1 MFEIF
6 DIAQSLIVNVT
17 VIIALLFL
25 SAFFSGSETALTAAS
40 QARLHQL
47 SLRGNRRASTVLRL
61 RRRNDT
67 LIGTILIGNNITNIA
82 ASALATSVLIS
93 LFDDAG
99 VAYAMVGM
107 TILVVIFAEVLPKT
121 FAINNADRSALAV
134 GPAIRVFVWLF
145 QPLSIATRFVVNL
158 LLRMFGIKGLSSLE
172 QQEREE
178 ELRGLI
184 ELHTGPGPDVSEE
197 RAMLRSILDLGE
209 VTVEEIMTHRS
220 SVSMINA
227 DLPLEEILDELLE
240 SPFTRLPLY
249 RGDPDEII
257 GILHGKAL
265 LRAIRGFPGED
276 MADLDIVE
284 VANEPWFIPESSNLL
299 DQLQAFR
306 ARKEHF
312 AVVVDEYGTLQGV
325 VTLEDILEEIVGN
338 IDDENDVSVSGVR
351 PQPDGSFLI
360 NGSVTL
366 RDLNRDYEWN
376 LPDEEASTI
385 AGLILHEARIIPNVG
400 QEFIFYGFRFRI
412 LRKHRNQITQLRVW
426 PRPKQIAGSYE
437 EVTTDQAKP

>member
-6 DIAQSLIVNVT
+6 DLAHSIIAHIA
-17 VIIALLFL
+17 VILALLFL

-47 SLRGNRRASTVLRL
+47 SLRGNRRAGTVLRL

-67 LIGTILIGNNITNIA
+67 LIGTILIGNNITNIT

-99 VAYAMVGM
+99 VAYSMIGM

-121 FAINNADRSALAV
+121 FAINKADRSALAV

-145 QPLSIATRFVVNL
+145 QPLSIAIRFIVNVL
-158 LLRMFGIKGLSSLE
+158 LKIIGVKGLPSFA

-209 VTVEEIMTHRS
+209 VTVEEIMTHRRN
-220 SVSMINA
+220 VSMINA

-240 SPFTRLPLY
+240 SSFTRLPLY

-265 LRAIRGFPGED
+265 LRAIRGFPGEN
-276 MADLDIVE
+276 MSDLDIVE

-338 IDDENDVSVSGVR
+338 IDDENDVTVSGVR

-366 RDLNRDYEWN
+366 RDLNRDFEWN
-376 LPDEEASTI
+376 LPDEDASTI

-400 QEFIFYGFRFRI
+400 QEFIFHGFRFRI
-412 LRKHRNQITQLRVW
+412 LRKHRNQVTQLRVW
-426 PRPKQIAGSYE
+426 PVMGQPLGLNE
-437 EVTTDQAKP
+437 ETTINKS

>member
-6 DIAQSLIVNVT
+6 DLAHSIIAHIA
-17 VIIALLFL
+17 VILALLFL

-47 SLRGNRRASTVLRL
+47 SLRGNRRAGTVLRL

-99 VAYAMVGM
+99 VAYSMIGM

-145 QPLSIATRFVVNL
+145 QPLSIAIRFIVNVL
-158 LLRMFGIKGLSSLE
+158 LKIIGVKGLTSFA
-172 QQEREE
+172 QHEREE

-209 VTVEEIMTHRS
+209 VTVEEIMTHRRN
-220 SVSMINA
+220 VSMINA
-227 DLPLEEILDELLE
+227 DLPLDEILDELLE

-265 LRAIRGFPGED
+265 LRAIRGFPGEN
-276 MADLDIVE
+276 MSYLDIVE

-338 IDDENDVSVSGVR
+338 IDDENDVTVSGVR

-366 RDLNRDYEWN
+366 RDLNRDFEWN
-376 LPDEEASTI
+376 LPDEDASTI

-412 LRKHRNQITQLRVW
+412 LRKHRNQVTQLRVW
-426 PRPKQIAGSYE
+426 PVIGQPLGLNE
-437 EVTTDQAKP
+437 EAKINQS

>member
-6 DIAQSLIVNVT
+6 DLAHSIIAHIA
-17 VIIALLFL
+17 VILALLFL

-47 SLRGNRRASTVLRL
+47 SLRGNRRAGTVLRL

-99 VAYAMVGM
+99 VAYSMIGM

-145 QPLSIATRFVVNL
+145 QPLSIAIRFIVNVL
-158 LLRMFGIKGLSSLE
+158 LKIIGVKGLTSFA
-172 QQEREE
+172 QHEREE

-209 VTVEEIMTHRS
+209 VTVEEIMTHRRN
-220 SVSMINA
+220 VSMINA

-240 SPFTRLPLY
+240 SSFTRLPLY

-265 LRAIRGFPGED
+265 LRAIRGFPGEN
-276 MADLDIVE
+276 MSDLDIVE

-338 IDDENDVSVSGVR
+338 IDDENDVTVSGVR

-366 RDLNRDYEWN
+366 RDLNRDFEWN
-376 LPDEEASTI
+376 LPDEDASTI

-400 QEFIFYGFRFRI
+400 QEFIFHGFRFRI
-412 LRKHRNQITQLRVW
+412 LRKHRNQVTQLRVW
-426 PRPKQIAGSYE
+426 PVMGQPLGLNE
-437 EVTTDQAKP
+437 ETTINKS

>member
-6 DIAQSLIVNVT
+6 DLAHSIIAHIA
-17 VIIALLFL
+17 VILALLFL

-47 SLRGNRRASTVLRL
+47 SLRGNRRAGTVLRL

-99 VAYAMVGM
+99 VAYSMIGM

-145 QPLSIATRFVVNL
+145 QPLSIAIRFIVNVL
-158 LLRMFGIKGLSSLE
+158 LKIIGVKGLTSFA
-172 QQEREE
+172 QHEREE

-209 VTVEEIMTHRS
+209 VTVEEIMTHRRN
-220 SVSMINA
+220 VSMINA

-240 SPFTRLPLY
+240 SSFTRLPLY

-265 LRAIRGFPGED
+265 LRAIRGFPGEN
-276 MADLDIVE
+276 MSELDIVE
-284 VANEPWFIPESSNLL
+284 VANEPWFIPESSNLF

-338 IDDENDVSVSGVR
+338 IDDENDVTVSGVR

-366 RDLNRDYEWN
+366 RDLNRDFEWS
-376 LPDEEASTI
+376 LPDEDASTI

-412 LRKHRNQITQLRVW
+412 LRKHRNQVTQLRVW
-426 PRPKQIAGSYE
+426 PVIGQPLGLNE
-437 EVTTDQAKP
+437 EAKINQS

>member
-6 DIAQSLIVNVT
+6 DLAHSIIAHIT
-17 VIIALLFL
+17 VILALLFL

-47 SLRGNRRASTVLRL
+47 SLRGNRRAGTVLRL

-99 VAYAMVGM
+99 VAYSMIGM

-145 QPLSIATRFVVNL
+145 QPLSIAIRFIVNVL
-158 LLRMFGIKGLSSLE
+158 LKIIGVKGLTSFA
-172 QQEREE
+172 QHEREE

-184 ELHTGPGPDVSEE
+184 ELHTGPGSDVSEE

-209 VTVEEIMTHRS
+209 VTVEEIMTHRRN
-220 SVSMINA
+220 VSMINA

-240 SPFTRLPLY
+240 SSFTRLPLY

-265 LRAIRGFPGED
+265 LRAIRGFPGEN
-276 MADLDIVE
+276 MSDLDIVE

-338 IDDENDVSVSGVR
+338 IDDENDVTVSGVR

-366 RDLNRDYEWN
+366 RDLNRDFEWN
-376 LPDEEASTI
+376 LPDEDASTI

-412 LRKHRNQITQLRVW
+412 LRKHRNQVTQLRVW
-426 PRPKQIAGSYE
+426 PVIGQPLGLNE
-437 EVTTDQAKP
+437 EAKINQS

>member
-6 DIAQSLIVNVT
+6 DLAHSIIAHIA
-17 VIIALLFL
+17 VILALLFL

-47 SLRGNRRASTVLRL
+47 SLRGNRRAGTVLRL

-99 VAYAMVGM
+99 VAYSMIGM

-145 QPLSIATRFVVNL
+145 QPLSIAIRFIVNVL
-158 LLRMFGIKGLSSLE
+158 LKIIGVKGLPSFA

-209 VTVEEIMTHRS
+209 VTVEEIMTHRRN
-220 SVSMINA
+220 VSMINA

-240 SPFTRLPLY
+240 SSFTRLPLY

-265 LRAIRGFPGED
+265 LRAIRGFPGEN
-276 MADLDIVE
+276 MSDLDIVE

-338 IDDENDVSVSGVR
+338 IDDENDVTVSGVR

-360 NGSVTL
+360 SGSVTL
-366 RDLNRDYEWN
+366 RDLNRDFEWN
-376 LPDEEASTI
+376 LPDEDASTI

-400 QEFIFYGFRFRI
+400 QEFIFHGFRFRI
-412 LRKHRNQITQLRVW
+412 LRKHRNQVTQLRVW
-426 PRPKQIAGSYE
+426 PVMGQPLGLNE
-437 EVTTDQAKP
+437 ETTINKS

>member
-6 DIAQSLIVNVT
+6 DLAHSIIAHIA
-17 VIIALLFL
+17 VILALLFL

-47 SLRGNRRASTVLRL
+47 SLRGNRRAGTVLRL

-99 VAYAMVGM
+99 VAYSMIGM

-145 QPLSIATRFVVNL
+145 QPLSIAIRFIVNVL
-158 LLRMFGIKGLSSLE
+158 LKIIGVKGLTSFA
-172 QQEREE
+172 QHEREE

-209 VTVEEIMTHRS
+209 VTVEEIMTHRRN
-220 SVSMINA
+220 VSMINA

-240 SPFTRLPLY
+240 SSFTRLPLY

-265 LRAIRGFPGED
+265 LRAIRGFPGEN
-276 MADLDIVE
+276 MSDLDIVE

-338 IDDENDVSVSGVR
+338 IDDENDVTVSGVR

-366 RDLNRDYEWN
+366 RDLNRDFEWN
-376 LPDEEASTI
+376 LPDEDASTI

-412 LRKHRNQITQLRVW
+412 LRKHRNQVTQLRVW
-426 PRPKQIAGSYE
+426 PVIGQPLGLNE
-437 EVTTDQAKP
+437 EAAINQS

>member
-6 DIAQSLIVNVT
+6 DLAHSIIAHIA
-17 VIIALLFL
+17 VILALLFL

-47 SLRGNRRASTVLRL
+47 SLRGNRRAGTVLRL

-99 VAYAMVGM
+99 VAYSMIGM

-145 QPLSIATRFVVNL
+145 QPLSIAIRFIVNVL
-158 LLRMFGIKGLSSLE
+158 LKIIGVKGLTSFA
-172 QQEREE
+172 QHEREE

-209 VTVEEIMTHRS
+209 VTVEEIMTHRRN
-220 SVSMINA
+220 VSMINA

-240 SPFTRLPLY
+240 SSFTRLPLY

-265 LRAIRGFPGED
+265 LRAIRGFPGEN
-276 MADLDIVE
+276 MSDLDIVE

-338 IDDENDVSVSGVR
+338 IDDENDVTVSGVR

-366 RDLNRDYEWN
+366 RDLNRDFEWS
-376 LPDEEASTI
+376 LPDEDASTI

-412 LRKHRNQITQLRVW
+412 LRKHRNQVTQLRVW
-426 PRPKQIAGSYE
+426 PVIGQPLGLNE
-437 EVTTDQAKP
+437 EAAINQS

>member
-6 DIAQSLIVNVT
+6 DLAHSIIAHIA
-17 VIIALLFL
+17 VILALLFL

-47 SLRGNRRASTVLRL
+47 SLRGNRRAGTVLRL

-67 LIGTILIGNNITNIA
+67 LIGTNIA

-99 VAYAMVGM
+99 VAYSMIGM

-145 QPLSIATRFVVNL
+145 QPLSIAIRFIVNVL
-158 LLRMFGIKGLSSLE
+158 LKIIGVKGLTSFA
-172 QQEREE
+172 QHEREE

-209 VTVEEIMTHRS
+209 VTVEEIMTHRRN
-220 SVSMINA
+220 VSMINA

-240 SPFTRLPLY
+240 SSFTRLPLY

-265 LRAIRGFPGED
+265 LRAIRGFPGEN
-276 MADLDIVE
+276 I
-284 VANEPWFIPESSNLL
+284 ANEPWFIPESSNLL

-338 IDDENDVSVSGVR
+338 IDDENDVTVSGVR

-366 RDLNRDYEWN
+366 RDLNRDFEWS
-376 LPDEEASTI
+376 LPDEDASTI

-412 LRKHRNQITQLRVW
+412 LRKHRNQVTQLRVW
-426 PRPKQIAGSYE
+426 PVIGQPLGLNE
-437 EVTTDQAKP
+437 EAAINQS

>member
-6 DIAQSLIVNVT
+6 DLAHSIIAHIA
-17 VIIALLFL
+17 VILALLFL

-47 SLRGNRRASTVLRL
+47 SLRGNRRAGTVLRL

-99 VAYAMVGM
+99 VAYSMIGM

-145 QPLSIATRFVVNL
+145 QPLSIAIRFIVNVL
-158 LLRMFGIKGLSSLE
+158 LKIIGVKGLTSFA
-172 QQEREE
+172 QHEREE

-209 VTVEEIMTHRS
+209 VTVEEIMTHRRN
-220 SVSMINA
+220 VSMINA

-240 SPFTRLPLY
+240 SSFTRLPLY

-265 LRAIRGFPGED
+265 LRAIRGFPGEN
-276 MADLDIVE
+276 MSDLDIVE

-338 IDDENDVSVSGVR
+338 IDDENDVTVSGVR

-366 RDLNRDYEWN
+366 RDLNRDFEWN
-376 LPDEEASTI
+376 LPDEDASTI

-400 QEFIFYGFRFRI
+400 QEFIFHGFRFRI
-412 LRKHRNQITQLRVW
+412 LRKHRNQVTQLRVW
-426 PRPKQIAGSYE
+426 PVIGQPLGLNE
-437 EVTTDQAKP
+437 EATINQS

>member
-6 DIAQSLIVNVT
+6 DLAHSIIAHIA
-17 VIIALLFL
+17 VILALLFL

-47 SLRGNRRASTVLRL
+47 SLRGNRRAGTVLRL

-99 VAYAMVGM
+99 VAYSMIGM

-145 QPLSIATRFVVNL
+145 QPLSIAIRFIVNVL
-158 LLRMFGIKGLSSLE
+158 LKIIGVKGLTSFA
-172 QQEREE
+172 QHEREE

-209 VTVEEIMTHRS
+209 VTVEEIMTHRRN
-220 SVSMINA
+220 VSMINA
-227 DLPLEEILDELLE
+227 DLPLDEILDELLE

-265 LRAIRGFPGED
+265 LRAIRGFPGEN
-276 MADLDIVE
+276 MSELDIVE

-338 IDDENDVSVSGVR
+338 IDDENDVTVSGVR

-366 RDLNRDYEWN
+366 RDLNRDFEWS
-376 LPDEEASTI
+376 LPDEDASTI

-412 LRKHRNQITQLRVW
+412 LRKHRNQVTQLRVW
-426 PRPKQIAGSYE
+426 PVIGQPLGLNE
-437 EVTTDQAKP
+437 EAAINQS

>member
-6 DIAQSLIVNVT
+6 DLAHSIIAHIA
-17 VIIALLFL
+17 VILALLFL

-47 SLRGNRRASTVLRL
+47 SLRGNRRAGTILRL

-99 VAYAMVGM
+99 VAYSMIGM

-145 QPLSIATRFVVNL
+145 QPLSIAIRFIVNVL
-158 LLRMFGIKGLSSLE
+158 LKIIGVKGLTSFA
-172 QQEREE
+172 QHEREE

-209 VTVEEIMTHRS
+209 VTVEEIMTHRRN
-220 SVSMINA
+220 VSMINA

-240 SPFTRLPLY
+240 SSFTRLPLY

-265 LRAIRGFPGED
+265 LRAIRGFPGEN
-276 MADLDIVE
+276 MSDLDIVE

-338 IDDENDVSVSGVR
+338 IDDENDVTVSGVR

-366 RDLNRDYEWN
+366 RDLNRDFEWN
-376 LPDEEASTI
+376 LPDEDASTI

-400 QEFIFYGFRFRI
+400 QEFIFHGFRFRI
-412 LRKHRNQITQLRVW
+412 LRKHRNQVTQLRVW
-426 PRPKQIAGSYE
+426 PVIGQPLGLNE
-437 EVTTDQAKP
+437 EAAINQS

>member
-6 DIAQSLIVNVT
+6 DLAHSIIAHIA
-17 VIIALLFL
+17 VILALLFL

-47 SLRGNRRASTVLRL
+47 SLRGNRRAGTVLRL

-99 VAYAMVGM
+99 VAYSMIGM

-134 GPAIRVFVWLF
+134 GPAIRFFVWLF
-145 QPLSIATRFVVNL
+145 QPLSIAIRFIVNVL
-158 LLRMFGIKGLSSLE
+158 LKIIGVKGLTSFA
-172 QQEREE
+172 QHEREE

-209 VTVEEIMTHRS
+209 VTVEEIMTHRRN
-220 SVSMINA
+220 VSMINA

-240 SPFTRLPLY
+240 SSFTRLPLY

-265 LRAIRGFPGED
+265 LRAIRGFPGEN
-276 MADLDIVE
+276 MSDLDIVE

-338 IDDENDVSVSGVR
+338 IDDENDVTVSGVR

-366 RDLNRDYEWN
+366 RDLNRDFEWN
-376 LPDEEASTI
+376 LPDEDASTI

-400 QEFIFYGFRFRI
+400 QEFIFHGFRFRI
-412 LRKHRNQITQLRVW
+412 LRKHRNQVTQLRVW
-426 PRPKQIAGSYE
+426 PVIGQPLGLNE
-437 EVTTDQAKP
+437 EAAINQS

>member
-6 DIAQSLIVNVT
+6 DLAHSIIAHIA
-17 VIIALLFL
+17 VILALLFL

-47 SLRGNRRASTVLRL
+47 SLRGNRRAGTVLRL

-99 VAYAMVGM
+99 VAYSMIGM

-145 QPLSIATRFVVNL
+145 QPLSIAIRFIVNVL
-158 LLRMFGIKGLSSLE
+158 LKIIGVKGLTSFA
-172 QQEREE
+172 QHEREE

-209 VTVEEIMTHRS
+209 VTVEEIMTHRRN
-220 SVSMINA
+220 VSMINA
-227 DLPLEEILDELLE
+227 DLPLDEILDELLE

-265 LRAIRGFPGED
+265 LRAIRGFPGEN
-276 MADLDIVE
+276 MSDLDIVE

-338 IDDENDVSVSGVR
+338 IDDENDVTVSGVR

-366 RDLNRDYEWN
+366 RDLNRDFEWS
-376 LPDEEASTI
+376 LPDEDASTI

-412 LRKHRNQITQLRVW
+412 LRKHRNQVTQLRVW
-426 PRPKQIAGSYE
+426 PVIGQPLGLNE
-437 EVTTDQAKP
+437 EAAINQS

>member
-1 MFEIF
+1 MSMFEIF
-6 DIAQSLIVNVT
+6 DLAHSIIAHIA
-17 VIIALLFL
+17 VILALLFL

-47 SLRGNRRASTVLRL
+47 SLRGNRRAGTVLRL

-99 VAYAMVGM
+99 VAYSMIGM

-145 QPLSIATRFVVNL
+145 QPLSIAIRFIVNVL
-158 LLRMFGIKGLSSLE
+158 LKIIGVKGLTSFA
-172 QQEREE
+172 QHEREE

-209 VTVEEIMTHRS
+209 VTVEEIMTHRRN
-220 SVSMINA
+220 VSMINA

-240 SPFTRLPLY
+240 SSFTRLPLY

-265 LRAIRGFPGED
+265 LRAIRGFPGEN
-276 MADLDIVE
+276 MSELDIVE

-338 IDDENDVSVSGVR
+338 IDDENDVTVSGVR

-366 RDLNRDYEWN
+366 RDLNRDFEWS
-376 LPDEEASTI
+376 LPDEDASTI

-400 QEFIFYGFRFRI
+400 QEFIFHGFRFRI
-412 LRKHRNQITQLRVW
+412 LRKHRNQVTQLRVW
-426 PRPKQIAGSYE
+426 PVMGQPLGLNE
-437 EVTTDQAKP
+437 ETTINKS

>member
-6 DIAQSLIVNVT
+6 DLAHSIIAHIA
-17 VIIALLFL
+17 VILALLFL

-47 SLRGNRRASTVLRL
+47 SLRGNRRAGTVLRL

-99 VAYAMVGM
+99 VAYSMIGM

-145 QPLSIATRFVVNL
+145 QPLSIAIRFIVNVL
-158 LLRMFGIKGLSSLE
+158 LKIIGVKGLPSFA

-197 RAMLRSILDLGE
+197 RAMLLSILDLGE
-209 VTVEEIMTHRS
+209 VTVEEIMTHRRN
-220 SVSMINA
+220 VSMINA

-240 SPFTRLPLY
+240 SSFTRLPLY

-265 LRAIRGFPGED
+265 LRAIRGFPGEN
-276 MADLDIVE
+276 MSDLDIVE
-284 VANEPWFIPESSNLL
+284 VAIAPWFIPESSNLL

-338 IDDENDVSVSGVR
+338 IDDENDVTVSGVR

-366 RDLNRDYEWN
+366 RDLNRDFEWN
-376 LPDEEASTI
+376 LPDEDASTI

-400 QEFIFYGFRFRI
+400 QEFIFHGFRFRI
-412 LRKHRNQITQLRVW
+412 LRKHRNQVTQLRVW
-426 PRPKQIAGSYE
+426 PVMGQPLGLNE
-437 EVTTDQAKP
+437 ETTINKS

>member
-6 DIAQSLIVNVT
+6 DLAHSIIAHIA
-17 VIIALLFL
+17 VILALLFL

-47 SLRGNRRASTVLRL
+47 SLRGNRRAGTVLRL

-93 LFDDAG
+93 LFEDAG
-99 VAYAMVGM
+99 VAYSMIGM

-145 QPLSIATRFVVNL
+145 QPLRIAIRFIVNVL
-158 LLRMFGIKGLSSLE
+158 LKVIGVKGLSSFA

-209 VTVEEIMTHRS
+209 VTVEEIMTHRRN
-220 SVSMINA
+220 VSMINA

-240 SPFTRLPLY
+240 SSFTRLPLY

-265 LRAIRGFPGED
+265 LRAIRGFPGEN
-276 MADLDIVE
+276 MSDLDIVE

-338 IDDENDVSVSGVR
+338 IDDENDVTVSGVR

-366 RDLNRDYEWN
+366 RDLNRDFEWN
-376 LPDEEASTI
+376 LPDEDASTI

-400 QEFIFYGFRFRI
+400 QEFIFHGFRFRI
-412 LRKHRNQITQLRVW
+412 LRKHRNQVTQLRVW
-426 PRPKQIAGSYE
+426 PVMGQPLGLNE
-437 EVTTDQAKP
+437 ETTINKS

>member
-6 DIAQSLIVNVT
+6 DLAHSIIAHIA
-17 VIIALLFL
+17 VILALLFL

-47 SLRGNRRASTVLRL
+47 SLRGNHRAGTVLRL

-99 VAYAMVGM
+99 VAYSMIGM

-145 QPLSIATRFVVNL
+145 QPLSIAIRFIVNVL
-158 LLRMFGIKGLSSLE
+158 LKIIGVKGLTSFA
-172 QQEREE
+172 QHEREE

-209 VTVEEIMTHRS
+209 VTVEEIMTHRRN
-220 SVSMINA
+220 VSMINA
-227 DLPLEEILDELLE
+227 DLPLDEILDELLE

-265 LRAIRGFPGED
+265 LRAMRGFPGEN
-276 MADLDIVE
+276 MSELDIVE

-338 IDDENDVSVSGVR
+338 IDDENDVTVSGVR

-366 RDLNRDYEWN
+366 RDLNRDFEWS
-376 LPDEEASTI
+376 LPDEDASTI

-412 LRKHRNQITQLRVW
+412 LRKHRNQVTQLRVW
-426 PRPKQIAGSYE
+426 PVIGQPLGLNE
-437 EVTTDQAKP
+437 EAAINQS

>member
-6 DIAQSLIVNVT
+6 DLAHSIIAHIA
-17 VIIALLFL
+17 VILALLFL

-47 SLRGNRRASTVLRL
+47 SLRGNRRAGTVLRL

-99 VAYAMVGM
+99 VAYSMIGM

-145 QPLSIATRFVVNL
+145 QPLSIAIRFIVNVL
-158 LLRMFGIKGLSSLE
+158 LKIIGVKGLTSFA
-172 QQEREE
+172 QHEREE

-209 VTVEEIMTHRS
+209 VTVEEIMTHRRN
-220 SVSMINA
+220 VSMINA
-227 DLPLEEILDELLE
+227 DLPLDEILDELLE

-265 LRAIRGFPGED
+265 LRAIRGFPGEN
-276 MADLDIVE
+276 MSDLDIVE

-299 DQLQAFR
+299 DQLQAFS

-338 IDDENDVSVSGVR
+338 IDDENDVTVSGVR

-366 RDLNRDYEWN
+366 RDLNRDFEWS
-376 LPDEEASTI
+376 LPDEDASTI

-412 LRKHRNQITQLRVW
+412 LRKHRNQVTQLRVW
-426 PRPKQIAGSYE
+426 PVIGQPLGLNE
-437 EVTTDQAKP
+437 EAAINQS

>member
-6 DIAQSLIVNVT
+6 DLAHSIIAHIA
-17 VIIALLFL
+17 VILALLFL

-47 SLRGNRRASTVLRL
+47 SLRGNRRAGTVLRL

-99 VAYAMVGM
+99 VAYSMIGM

-145 QPLSIATRFVVNL
+145 QPLSIAIRFIVNVL
-158 LLRMFGIKGLSSLE
+158 LKIIGVKGLTSFA
-172 QQEREE
+172 QHEREE

-209 VTVEEIMTHRS
+209 VTVEEIMTHRRN
-220 SVSMINA
+220 VSMINA

-240 SPFTRLPLY
+240 SSFTRLPLY

-265 LRAIRGFPGED
+265 LRAIRGFPGEN
-276 MADLDIVE
+276 MSELDIVE

-338 IDDENDVSVSGVR
+338 IDDENDVTVSGVR

-366 RDLNRDYEWN
+366 RDLNRDFEWS
-376 LPDEEASTI
+376 LPDEDASTI

-412 LRKHRNQITQLRVW
+412 LRKHRNQVTQLRVW
-426 PRPKQIAGSYE
+426 PVIGQPLGLNE
-437 EVTTDQAKP
+437 EATINQS

>member
-6 DIAQSLIVNVT
+6 DLAHSIIAHIA
-17 VIIALLFL
+17 VILALLFL

-47 SLRGNRRASTVLRL
+47 SLRGNRRAGTVLRL

-99 VAYAMVGM
+99 VAYSMIGM

-145 QPLSIATRFVVNL
+145 QPLSIAIRFIVNVL
-158 LLRMFGIKGLSSLE
+158 LKIIGVKGLTSFA
-172 QQEREE
+172 QHEREE

-209 VTVEEIMTHRS
+209 VTVEEIMTHRRN
-220 SVSMINA
+220 VSMINA
-227 DLPLEEILDELLE
+227 DLPLDEILDELLE

-265 LRAIRGFPGED
+265 LRAIRGFPGEN
-276 MADLDIVE
+276 MSELDIVE

-338 IDDENDVSVSGVR
+338 IDDENDVTVSGVR

-366 RDLNRDYEWN
+366 RDLNRDFEWN
-376 LPDEEASTI
+376 LPDEDASTI

-412 LRKHRNQITQLRVW
+412 LRKHRNQVTQLRVW
-426 PRPKQIAGSYE
+426 PVIGQPLGLNE
-437 EVTTDQAKP
+437 EAAINQS